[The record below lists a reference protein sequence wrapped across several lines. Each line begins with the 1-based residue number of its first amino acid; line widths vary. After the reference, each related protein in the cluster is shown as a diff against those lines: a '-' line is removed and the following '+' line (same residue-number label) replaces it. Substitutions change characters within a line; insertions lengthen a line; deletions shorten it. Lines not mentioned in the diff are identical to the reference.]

1 MIIKQGDLGGDE
13 EYVYF
18 ITEGLAEV
26 FLEKRDFLYFNQS
39 SLNFF
44 RNEHLEQDV
53 SLIQQKLDE
62 DSKDQDEQKEGGSD
76 EESRKKIRQT
86 LEKQISQNYIKSNIK
101 SKLTD
106 RVKNIGKGNE
116 NQKEGMWSNLF
127 NNKKEDAKS

>member
-39 SLNFF
+39 SLNYF

-53 SLIQQKLDE
+53 SLIQ
-62 DSKDQDEQKEGGSD
+62 
-76 EESRKKIRQT
+76 
-86 LEKQISQNYIKSNIK
+86 
-101 SKLTD
+101 
-106 RVKNIGKGNE
+106 
-116 NQKEGMWSNLF
+116 
-127 NNKKEDAKS
+127 